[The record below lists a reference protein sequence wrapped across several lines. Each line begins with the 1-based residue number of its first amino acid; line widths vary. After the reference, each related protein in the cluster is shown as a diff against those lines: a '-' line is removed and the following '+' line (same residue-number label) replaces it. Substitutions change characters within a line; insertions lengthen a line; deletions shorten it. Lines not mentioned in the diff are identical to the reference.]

1 MTNLTLGLNSLAET
15 LPANGPTADFYTQ
28 WSQYLSPLPHIFLTL
43 IMLFMHSIALIFY
56 YIADAVY
63 SAYTSSFKLLDF
75 MNIFFEPSNSVYMD
89 WNLGNILKDFLYLGF
104 VIFGIMM
111 MVQWIQFTATSGRKG
126 REWPKGIAITV
137 AVISAL
143 PMIIGLMIS
152 IGTATNQDTM
162 GTKPESIITQLWQ
175 GNSTELSRL
184 AANNFSMSK
193 YKTAMK
199 NKPITNAQIE
209 GSDYHSVMSDAGY
222 TDGLTKPQKSVFT
235 KKIGGNSNMVDIT
248 GDSLVLGKTFA
259 DDYPVMKTNWLGIIG
274 GEIVFIIV
282 VAGAIVRL
290 LSSVYKMAFMAGSI
304 VYFGLRDGTQGKRVQ
319 QVLSMIEGQITGIVM
334 MPISL
339 IFFFAWVEFAFI
351 TINSIPNLGMW
362 PFTILSIAALLAGGK
377 GLAGG
382 FEMIEQWTGVRSG
395 HNPVASMMLAGQASR
410 MIGGATK
417 SAKKHIGQGLSA
429 ISPAQ
434 KKKNRELGQKIVNS
448 GGNQGLDNSKSLN
461 NQQSGS
467 TGMDATV
474 LASGKG
480 AKAAEMAGRTVGAM
494 KNPSSLLKNTGR
506 AAGGKV
512 KDGVNKAVGNVKDYA
527 GGVADNFEGG
537 KQAVDAFNKRH
548 TPVSPNTEQ
557 VTPAGNQP
565 QNVHEALAKASDGA
579 AKKTEIPT
587 SNDHGSQNNMSHAM
601 TGAHQGLDS
610 KPNSNNTNTNK
621 RPIVSGG
628 TVVQP
633 KGLGATPS
641 AMSRTIP
648 QRLSGTLS
656 GKSPVNKSLTPDEQ
670 KAKDR
675 AWAESVVAKQM
686 AKNKNQSTVKS
697 KEDK

>member
-1 MTNLTLGLNSLAET
+1 
-15 LPANGPTADFYTQ
+15 
-28 WSQYLSPLPHIFLTL
+28 
-43 IMLFMHSIALIFY
+43 
-56 YIADAVY
+56 
-63 SAYTSSFKLLDF
+63 
-75 MNIFFEPSNSVYMD
+75 
-89 WNLGNILKDFLYLGF
+89 
-104 VIFGIMM
+104 
-111 MVQWIQFTATSGRKG
+111 
-126 REWPKGIAITV
+126 
-137 AVISAL
+137 
-143 PMIIGLMIS
+143 
-152 IGTATNQDTM
+152 
-162 GTKPESIITQLWQ
+162 
-175 GNSTELSRL
+175 
-184 AANNFSMSK
+184 
-193 YKTAMK
+193 
-199 NKPITNAQIE
+199 
-209 GSDYHSVMSDAGY
+209 
-222 TDGLTKPQKSVFT
+222 
-235 KKIGGNSNMVDIT
+235 
-248 GDSLVLGKTFA
+248 
-259 DDYPVMKTNWLGIIG
+259 
-274 GEIVFIIV
+274 
-282 VAGAIVRL
+282 
-290 LSSVYKMAFMAGSI
+290 
-304 VYFGLRDGTQGKRVQ
+304 
-319 QVLSMIEGQITGIVM
+319 
-334 MPISL
+334 
-339 IFFFAWVEFAFI
+339 
-351 TINSIPNLGMW
+351 
-362 PFTILSIAALLAGGK
+362 
-377 GLAGG
+377 
-382 FEMIEQWTGVRSG
+382 
-395 HNPVASMMLAGQASR
+395 MMLAGQASR

-448 GGNQGLDNSKSLN
+448 GGNQGLENSKSLN

-548 TPVSPNTEQ
+548 TPVSPNTGQ
-557 VTPAGNQP
+557 VTPGSNQP
-565 QNVHEALAKASDGA
+565 QNVHEALAKASDGT

-601 TGAHQGLDS
+601 TGAHQGLAS

-641 AMSRTIP
+641 AMSRPTP

-656 GKSPVNKSLTPDEQ
+656 GKSPANKSLTPDEQ
-670 KAKDR
+670 KAKDH